1 MTNQRT
7 GNASI
12 IFHNHPLFL
21 PTVLYVGSV
30 PVNEYRLVSLCS
42 HLDKDSSHA
51 GMKAIAILI
60 QLSKCWDFLW
70 DFRFNDVIPRSCDQ
84 IFFSKSDILCQTC
97 PIPQQ
102 IYIYVLII
110 YTKDNSF
117 LDYAR

>member
-1 MTNQRT
+1 MNPIWFIYFANIYKEWDSFLKIYR
-7 GNASI
+7 SI
-12 IFHNHPLFL
+12 MI
-21 PTVLYVGSV
+21 
-30 PVNEYRLVSLCS
+30 RAQAK
-42 HLDKDSSHA
+42 LDKDSSHA

-84 IFFSKSDILCQTC
+84 IFFSKSDIHCQTC

>member
-1 MTNQRT
+1 MSSMWN
-7 GNASI
+7 
-12 IFHNHPLFL
+12 
-21 PTVLYVGSV
+21 
-30 PVNEYRLVSLCS
+30 
-42 HLDKDSSHA
+42 LDKDSSHA

-84 IFFSKSDILCQTC
+84 ILFSKSDILCQTC